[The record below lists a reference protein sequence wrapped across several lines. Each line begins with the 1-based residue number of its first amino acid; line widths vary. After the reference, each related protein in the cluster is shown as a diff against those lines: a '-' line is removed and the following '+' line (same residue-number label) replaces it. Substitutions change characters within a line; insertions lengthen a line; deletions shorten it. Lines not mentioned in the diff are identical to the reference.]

1 VASTGDDSPE
11 LAGGRTVKSRR
22 RFITDFV
29 IALMPL
35 GATAS
40 AQEYKAQ
47 HPGKVWRIGYL
58 GSTPLTAPEMAPI
71 WTTFVDTLRER
82 GWVEGQN
89 IVFERRYAQ
98 GRVERFE
105 DLAVELARLHVDAI
119 VAASHPAALAAR
131 KATSDTPIVMA
142 GVGDALRYGLVAS
155 LARPGGRVTGVTL
168 ITQDVAAKGLELLK
182 ELSPRPAR
190 VGFLWNAGL
199 PFSEA
204 IWGDARTAGE
214 HIGLTLEPI
223 EVRRPEDIEPALAAA
238 RPRID
243 VLFVRGDPLTLTN
256 RDRIVKLTA
265 QHRLI
270 TMYSANEFVL
280 AGGLVSYAA
289 PLTAA
294 FRDAARYVD
303 KILHGAKPADLP
315 VEQPTK
321 FELVINLKTAKAL
334 GLTVPPSLLARADQV
349 IE

>member
-1 VASTGDDSPE
+1 MI
-11 LAGGRTVKSRR
+11 SRR
-22 RFITDFV
+22 RFTAGV
-29 IALMPL
+29 AIALTPL
-35 GATAS
+35 GARAS

-142 GVGDALRYGLVAS
+142 GVGDALVAS

-294 FRDAARYVD
+294 FRDAARSVD